1 MVDAIDGYSTMGKKA
16 HCVVTIMAALT
27 GSTPVLTTKN
37 NKMKNNNTKEIIGL
51 LLASALVY
59 VIGQM
64 LFRMI

>member
-1 MVDAIDGYSTMGKKA
+1 MGS
-16 HCVVTIMAALT
+16 I
-27 GSTPVLTTKN
+27 PIPTTKN

-64 LFRMI
+64 LFRMIQT